1 MNTYEHY
8 AFLSLVHDTCMLL
21 VIQFM
26 NTYKQ
31 ERGLRPALNLGMWYY
46 GAELVHAY
54 MFTYAR
60 GQSLRHV
67 VVLASFFATSHRFLQ
82 VRIHV

>member
-1 MNTYEHY
+1 MHVAFHMNTYER
-8 AFLSLVHDTCMLL
+8 
-21 VIQFM
+21 
-26 NTYKQ
+26 

-67 VVLASFFATSHRFLQ
+67 VVSASFFATSHRFLQ

>member
-1 MNTYEHY
+1 MHVAFHMNMYER
-8 AFLSLVHDTCMLL
+8 
-21 VIQFM
+21 
-26 NTYKQ
+26 

-67 VVLASFFATSHRFLQ
+67 VVSASFFATSHRFLQ

>member
-1 MNTYEHY
+1 MHVAFMSFMNTYER
-8 AFLSLVHDTCMLL
+8 
-21 VIQFM
+21 
-26 NTYKQ
+26 

-54 MFTYAR
+54 MSTYAR

-67 VVLASFFATSHRFLQ
+67 VVSASLFATSQRFLQ
-82 VRIHV
+82 VRIHVDVP

>member
-1 MNTYEHY
+1 MDS
-8 AFLSLVHDTCMLL
+8 LSTSLL
-21 VIQFM
+21 GQAKANAETVAKPQAADEAREAIAM
-26 NTYKQ
+26 M
-31 ERGLRPALNLGMWYY
+31 EAALRKPATEIK
-46 GAELVHAY
+46 AEQDAY
-54 MFTYAR
+54 MFSYAR

>member
-1 MNTYEHY
+1 MSGSRAVPEVNSASRH
-8 AFLSLVHDTCMLL
+8 HMM
-21 VIQFM
+21 FM
-26 NTYKQ
+26 HMFVVDF
-31 ERGLRPALNLGMWYY
+31 PAMPAPSSAL
-46 GAELVHAY
+46 AELVYAY
-54 MFTYAR
+54 MFSYAR